1 MLILGRSERQQRFY
15 CPRRVLELLARQFT
29 SIAVITSWD
38 FERFLS
44 KLRARHANVPNH
56 WLSSETRHRGVRV
69 SHHMQKLTIAID
81 GPAGSGKSSV
91 ALRVASMLGY
101 LYMDSGA
108 MYRAVA
114 LKALRRIVPLND
126 EQALRAI
133 ARETH
138 VELKRP
144 SPAQE
149 AAGAKN
155 CVFLDGVEVTDD
167 IRTEEVA
174 QAASRLATIQ
184 EVRQVLVAQQQRAG
198 AGGGIVME
206 GRDIGTV
213 VFPNAELKIFLEAT
227 PEARAER
234 RWKEHLEKGET
245 LDLGEVLDEVHE
257 RDKRDTERKVS
268 PLVRAAD
275 AVLVD
280 NTAMDVEETARL
292 IVQLAREREARLSK
306 DAGVVV

>member
-1 MLILGRSERQQRFY
+1 
-15 CPRRVLELLARQFT
+15 
-29 SIAVITSWD
+29 
-38 FERFLS
+38 
-44 KLRARHANVPNH
+44 
-56 WLSSETRHRGVRV
+56 
-69 SHHMQKLTIAID
+69 MQKLTIAID
-81 GPAGSGKSSV
+81 GPAGSGKSSL
-91 ALRVASMLGY
+91 ARRVASMLGY

-114 LKALRRIVPLND
+114 LKALRRGISLGD
-126 EQALRAI
+126 EQALSAI

-138 VELKRP
+138 IDLKRP
-144 SPAQE
+144 SSEQE

-184 EVRQVLVAQQQRAG
+184 EVREVLVTEQQRAG
-198 AGGGIVME
+198 AGRGIVME

-213 VFPNAELKIFLEAT
+213 VFPNAELKIFLDAY
-227 PEARAER
+227 PEVRAER
-234 RWKEHLEKGET
+234 RWKEHQEKGDT
-245 LDLGEVLDEVHE
+245 ISLQEVVEEVRE
-257 RDKRDTERKVS
+257 RDRRDRERKVS

-280 NTAMDVEETARL
+280 NTAMGIEETARI
-292 IVQLAREREARLSK
+292 IVMLVKEREARAAK
-306 DAGVVV
+306 AGRTA